1 MRYLAAILFAL
12 CLSTNVVAQALAVV
26 GQCQMPGSMQAA
38 MQAMPTQHAGH
49 HMAPLAAQDNAHACC
64 DMAEQPPSST
74 HNPDDSCPMGLDCQP
89 VHSVLVLE
97 PLNLTVPSSQALVSS
112 FLPYWPAAPAAS
124 LLRPP
129 QA

>member
-12 CLSTNVVAQALAVV
+12 CLSTNVVAQALAAV

-38 MQAMPTQHAGH
+38 MQAMPEHD
-49 HMAPLAAQDNAHACC
+49 MAQLSDHDNAHACC
-64 DMAEQPPSST
+64 DMAEQPSSSA

-97 PLNLTVPSSQALVSS
+97 PLSLSLPSAPILVTA